1 MPSTNTPRK
10 TKMTVTISGDVANEI
25 DKIARMKKVPRS
37 QVMEEMLRDSLLK
50 SKKRAIEKDIEAYYL
65 SLTEKETK
73 EDKDWARIA
82 AESAKR
88 TWDVCSPGLLL
99 RVAV

>member
-1 MPSTNTPRK
+1 MPSTSTLRK
-10 TKMTVTISGDVANEI
+10 AKLTVTISGDVVNEI
-25 DKIARMKKVPRS
+25 DEIAREQGTPRS

-65 SLTEKETK
+65 SLSEKEKK
-73 EDKDWARIA
+73 EDREWTKIA

-88 TWDVCSPGLLL
+88 TWND
-99 RVAV
+99 